1 MTLNAMTGSL
11 TATLTSCS
19 ALMTVNLGHQLVLLL
34 LILCFLMYQ
43 KLIVT
48 AQKMILEYLALT

>member
-34 LILCFLMYQ
+34 ILCFLMYQ

-48 AQKMILEYLALT
+48 AQKMILECLALT